1 MSPLTWT
8 LFPWTPGLIRIGIPF
23 FFQMT
28 SKGRSPSATVQ
39 MTRSRLPW
47 VRFAG
52 NVNFSTN
59 GATIKYFSCAQRSIF
74 GNFCGGGAFQISK
87 RKIIYSMCAVWQ
99 IFGMCA
105 NYFRDEKLNHDTRTK
120 MRCWWWWRVMGWSE
134 CMKIE
139 KNEVCVLKIIKGCK
153 NFNWCWKL
161 CA

>member
-8 LFPWTPGLIRIGIPF
+8 LFPWTPGLIRIGTPF
-23 FFQMT
+23 FFQIT
-28 SKGRSPSATVQ
+28 SNGRSPSATVQ
-39 MTRSRLPW
+39 ITRSRFPW

-59 GATIKYFSCAQRSIF
+59 GATIKWFVPKKVFVILAVVVHWNKDMENNLFDVCSLTNFS
-74 GNFCGGGAFQISK
+74 NL
-87 RKIIYSMCAVWQ
+87 
-99 IFGMCA
+99 CA

-153 NFNWCWKL
+153 NFNWCWTL